1 MIWYQIDARL
11 LDVENIRD
19 LYMQIVYIDI
29 DI

>member
-11 LDVENIRD
+11 LDVENIWD